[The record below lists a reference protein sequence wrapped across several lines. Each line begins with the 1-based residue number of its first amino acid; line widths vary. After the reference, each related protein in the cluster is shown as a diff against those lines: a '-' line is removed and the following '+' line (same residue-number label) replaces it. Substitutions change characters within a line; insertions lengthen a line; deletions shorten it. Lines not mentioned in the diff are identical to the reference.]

1 MAPGAQGGPETVGAA
16 LLTVV
21 RSGHQLLESRIE
33 LALHDG
39 QRLLRGAVVE
49 LALVLFG
56 GLLVLGGLVTL
67 DVALVDRLRQSDAGW
82 SAVLV
87 AAAAHTVV
95 GAGLLLLAVRR
106 RRAGAGS

>member
-21 RSGHQLLESRIE
+21 RSGHQLLESRI
-33 LALHDG
+33 
-39 QRLLRGAVVE
+39 E